1 MEIFLLQRASQ
12 VKKYSDFLVLLKL
25 KEKMRVLLKKIIS
38 DETKMSESIDEIE
51 TELNYFSSRSPKHAQ
66 NYIK

>member
-12 VKKYSDFLVLLKL
+12 VKNCSDFLVLLKS

-38 DETKMSESIDEIE
+38 DETKMSESIDKIE
-51 TELNYFSSRSPKHAQ
+51 TELNYFSSRSPKHA
-66 NYIK
+66 